1 MDCGVVGAAWVGF
14 ESATGGEVSRL
25 VLVCGVGEVTWVCDC
40 SEAVDGAGWG
50 VGIRGAG
57 GVREWTMGGV

>member
-1 MDCGVVGAAWVGF
+1 M
-14 ESATGGEVSRL
+14 SRL
-25 VLVCGVGEVTWVCDC
+25 VLVCGVGEVTWVCDW

-57 GVREWTMGGV
+57 GVRECTMGGV